1 MSIAR
6 ADARIL
12 IVDDDE
18 DTAVLL
24 TNVLRKRGFAAD
36 AVFSGAECLAY
47 LRRDPVDV
55 VISDIQMPG
64 MSGIELCEQ
73 LYRRYPDIA
82 PIVLTGYGRLDTAIA
97 AMRAG
102 AWDFLTKPATGEVL
116 EVTIDRALEHFAL
129 QREVKR
135 LSHQRSSDQ
144 PIEDMLGESTVMLE
158 LRRMIRRVAAT
169 DATC

>member
-1 MSIAR
+1 MKHTDPSRTIVVVNVFSAMSTVTTSHFPLTELDGVCPGELAKVKARMSTAR

-12 IVDDDE
+12 IVDDEE

-24 TNVLRKRGFAAD
+24 TNVLRKRGFSAD

-82 PIVLTGYGRLDTAIA
+82 PIVLTGY
-97 AMRAG
+97 
-102 AWDFLTKPATGEVL
+102 
-116 EVTIDRALEHFAL
+116 
-129 QREVKR
+129 
-135 LSHQRSSDQ
+135 
-144 PIEDMLGESTVMLE
+144 
-158 LRRMIRRVAAT
+158 
-169 DATC
+169 